1 MQNVYEVG
9 ERVRV
14 YDTPFH
20 ARQAE
25 HGQPGPSGRPA
36 VIEREMPYD
45 PGHYDVTFS
54 DGAEPASAF
63 VTADYLNPLA
73 LIRAGL
79 EAEAARREHAGLA
92 AAEEATGHAA
102 AAKQL
107 RALAAAT
114 KK

>member
-9 ERVRV
+9 EAVRV

-25 HGQPGPSGRPA
+25 HGQPGPSGRSA
-36 VIEREMPYD
+36 VIDREMPSD
-45 PGHYDVTFS
+45 PGHYQVSFAE
-54 DGAEPASAF
+54 GEPASAI

-79 EAEAARREHAGLA
+79 EAEAARREQAGLA
-92 AAEEATGHAA
+92 AAEEATGHAS

-107 RALAAAT
+107 RAQAAQT